1 MPPSGFRTRHDPL
14 SRRRAALSW
23 AVESCKPIGSGRK
36 QPDQK
41 QGSLR
46 DDLININGIAQ
57 DLIRYRY
64 TIPQDLIAKSI
75 CCMVATTIGFYG
87 LANPTGLRRS
97 TRTLRGLASR
107 RPTGLLGLR
116 RGRRHLRHGRRAVRL
131 GAHEHIF
138 RGA

>member
-64 TIPQDLIAKSI
+64 TIPQEQSI
-75 CCMVATTIGFYG
+75 
-87 LANPTGLRRS
+87 LS
-97 TRTLRGLASR
+97 SR
-107 RPTGLLGLR
+107 IRYLQILPDN
-116 RGRRHLRHGRRAVRL
+116 RL
-131 GAHEHIF
+131 Q
-138 RGA
+138 RDS